1 MSHYVSD
8 CKVVCKFRKIA
19 SGFGEY
25 ISDFEKFIQ
34 KFVEDNKLCNMVF
47 VNQVLFYII
56 VSHNDHCKIY
66 FKNVNYEYRI
76 INISKHTSIL
86 KFFYLN
92 VQNECLYAVNH
103 IFLCA
108 LNTLNAFERFKI
120 SS

>member
-1 MSHYVSD
+1 MIIV
-8 CKVVCKFRKIA
+8 
-19 SGFGEY
+19 
-25 ISDFEKFIQ
+25 KFIL
-34 KFVEDNKLCNMVF
+34 KMLITNTD
-47 VNQVLFYII
+47 
-56 VSHNDHCKIY
+56 
-66 FKNVNYEYRI
+66 RI